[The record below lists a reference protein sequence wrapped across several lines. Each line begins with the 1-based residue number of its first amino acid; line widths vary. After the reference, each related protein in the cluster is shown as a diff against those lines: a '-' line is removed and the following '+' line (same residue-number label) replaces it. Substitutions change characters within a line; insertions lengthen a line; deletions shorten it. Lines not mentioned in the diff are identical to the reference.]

1 MREKGRKYDTWSQK
15 DIYIAAAITWLIK
28 YNHRLWYIIMNSR
41 SVYLLLSDVIMNFL
55 KMLHAL
61 ARLHFCLICSFCN
74 FQFVLFLKVNQKH
87 TCMVANCSFEP
98 VYQFCYE
105 RLERWFFFSFINI
118 HFLIIYS
125 HLLQFPVPF
134 IIERSTKTYVCS
146 ASCFS

>member
-105 RLERWFFFSFINI
+105 RLERWFFFLYYPFFNNLFTSITISCSFYHWKVNKN
-118 HFLIIYS
+118 LC
-125 HLLQFPVPF
+125 LL
-134 IIERSTKTYVCS
+134 S
-146 ASCFS
+146 

>member
-28 YNHRLWYIIMNSR
+28 YNQRLWYINMNSR
-41 SVYLLLSDVIMNFL
+41 SVYPLLSDVIMNFL

-61 ARLHFCLICSFCN
+61 ARLYFCLICSFCN

-98 VYQFCYE
+98 VYQFLLWKTRE
-105 RLERWFFFSFINI
+105 MIFFFFII

>member
-15 DIYIAAAITWLIK
+15 DTYIAAAITWLIK
-28 YNHRLWYIIMNSR
+28 YNRRLWYINMNSR
-41 SVYLLLSDVIMNFL
+41 SVYPLLSDVIMNSY
-55 KMLHAL
+55 KCCTCY
-61 ARLHFCLICSFCN
+61 RLHFCLICSFLN

-98 VYQFCYE
+98 VYQFLLWKTRE
-105 RLERWFFFSFINI
+105 MIFFFFII

-134 IIERSTKTYVCS
+134 INERSTKTYVCS